1 MSKGIL
7 QDRRLELFLG
17 AIAVVLLFSALFP
30 KQAKPRDV
38 TQIATDECKGEPIS
52 VPLAYTGSPL
62 DPWSCQPQCDDKKQR
77 YLVYTNGVATQCDVP
92 PGCFDAGEDGGVTC
106 KIPANAVPVTPAP
119 QSSAT
124 SSL

>member
-17 AIAVVLLFSALFP
+17 VVAVVLLFSALFP

-38 TQIATDECKGEPIS
+38 TQIATDTCKGEPIN
-52 VPLAYTGSPL
+52 VPLAYVGSPL

-77 YLVYTNGVATQCDVP
+77 YLVYTNGVATQCETL
-92 PGCFDAGEDGGVTC
+92 PGCFDTGEDSGMTC
-106 KIPANAVPVTPAP
+106 KIPGDSVPVTPAV
-119 QSSAT
+119 QSSA